1 MSHAEIIAIGSELL
15 TPFRSDTNSLW
26 LTAELNALGIAV
38 RRKTVVGDDESFL
51 EETLRDALRNS
62 PIVITTGGLG
72 PTEDDITRKVVA
84 RVTKRP
90 LVLQP
95 DILDRI
101 RHLFESRGLK
111 MAPNNERQALVPRDA
126 EALHNEYGTAPGI
139 VIAEDDRL
147 LILLPGP
154 PREMRPMFTAYA
166 RPRLAPLAG
175 NTRLRTRTLRVAG
188 MGESQVDDLIAPI
201 YTRYTNPTTT
211 ILFNNTEVELHFTAR
226 APSDTE
232 AEALLDEVVG
242 QVEQVLGVNVFSHRG
257 ESLEEIVG
265 LRLTLKG
272 YTIATAESCTGG
284 LLSKRLT
291 DVPGSSKYFLEG
303 VVAYANEAKT
313 RLLDVPAEL
322 IARHGAVSAEV
333 AEAMAV
339 GVKARAGTTIGVGI
353 TGIAGPDGGTEEKP
367 VGLVYVGVAGDFVVT
382 HRKFVLP
389 GDRDRIRHL
398 ASQVALDLVRRTFL
412 L

>member
-1 MSHAEIIAIGSELL
+1 MPHAEIIAIGSELL

-38 RRKTVVGDDESFL
+38 RRKTVVGDDEPFL

-84 RVTKRP
+84 RVMQRP

-101 RHLFESRGLK
+101 RHQFEIRGLP
-111 MAPNNERQALVPRDA
+111 MSPNNERQALVPRDA
-126 EALHNEYGTAPGI
+126 TPLSNDYGTAPG
-139 VIAEDDRL
+139 
-147 LILLPGP
+147 LILREGDRQLIVLPGP
-154 PREMRPMFTAYA
+154 PREMRPMFTQQV
-166 RPRLAPLAG
+166 RLHLEPLAG
-175 NTRLRTRTLRVAG
+175 HVRLRTRTLRVAG
-188 MGESQVDDLIAPI
+188 MGESQVDSLIAPI

-211 ILFNNTEVELHFTAR
+211 ILFNNTEVELHFTAK
-226 APSDTE
+226 APSDDE
-232 AEALLDEVVG
+232 ADTLLDELVG
-242 QVEQVLGVNVFSHRG
+242 QVEDVLGANVFSHRG
-257 ESLEEIVG
+257 ETLEQIVG
-265 LRLTLKG
+265 LRLTVKG

-284 LLSKRLT
+284 LVAKRLT
-291 DVPGSSKYFLEG
+291 DVPGSSQYFLEG
-303 VVAYANEAKT
+303 VVAYSNAAKT

-322 IARHGAVSAEV
+322 ISEHGAVSAEV
-333 AEAMAV
+333 AEAMAA

-353 TGIAGPDGGTEEKP
+353 TGIAGPDGGTDEKP
-367 VGLVYVGVAGDFVVT
+367 VGLVYVGIAGDFVVT
-382 HRKFVLP
+382 HRKFILP

>member
-38 RRKTVVGDDESFL
+38 RRKTVVGDDEPFL

-84 RVTKRP
+84 RVTQRP

-95 DILDRI
+95 ELLERI
-101 RHLFESRGLK
+101 RRQFADRGLT
-111 MAPNNERQALVPRDA
+111 MPANNERQALIPRDA
-126 EALHNEYGTAPGI
+126 EPLRNEYGTAPGLI
-139 VIAEDDRL
+139 LEEGDRL
-147 LILLPGP
+147 LVVLPGP
-154 PREMRPMFTAYA
+154 PREMRPMFTAYV
-166 RPRLAPLAG
+166 RPRLECRAG
-175 NTRLRTRTLRVAG
+175 GVRLRTRTLRVAG
-188 MGESQVDDLIAPI
+188 MGESQVDSLIAPI

-211 ILFNNTEVELHFTAR
+211 ILFNNTEVELHFTAK
-226 APSDTE
+226 APSDAE
-232 AEALLDEVVG
+232 ADALLDKLVG
-242 QVEQVLGVNVFSHRG
+242 QVEEALGANVFSHRG
-257 ESLEEIVG
+257 ETLEQVIG
-265 LRLTLKG
+265 LRLTVKG

-284 LLSKRLT
+284 LLAKRLT
-291 DVPGSSKYFLEG
+291 DVPGSSKYFIEG

-313 RLLDVPAEL
+313 RLLGVPAEL
-322 IARHGAVSAEV
+322 IATHGAVSAEV
-333 AEAMAV
+333 AEAMAA
-339 GVKARAGTTIGVGI
+339 GVKARAQTTIGVGV
-353 TGIAGPDGGTEEKP
+353 TGIAGPDGGTDEKP
-367 VGLVYVGVAGDFVVT
+367 VGLVYVGVAGDFVTT
-382 HRKFVLP
+382 HRRFILP
-389 GDRDRIRHL
+389 GDRDRIRQL

>member
-15 TPFRSDTNSLW
+15 TPFRNDTNSLW

-38 RRKTVVGDDESFL
+38 RRKTVVGDDELFL

-84 RVTKRP
+84 RVTQRP

-95 DILDRI
+95 ELLDRI
-101 RHLFESRGLK
+101 RHQFESRGLK

-126 EALHNEYGTAPGI
+126 EALRNEYGTAPGI
-139 VIAEDDRL
+139 VIAEGDRL

-154 PREMRPMFTAYA
+154 PREMRPMFTAYV
-166 RPRLAPLAG
+166 RPKLTPLAG
-175 NTRLRTRTLRVAG
+175 SARLRTRTLRVAG

-211 ILFNNTEVELHFTAR
+211 ILFNNTEVELHFTAS
-226 APSDTE
+226 APSDAE

-242 QVEQVLGVNVFSHRG
+242 QVEEVLGVNVFSHRG
-257 ESLEEIVG
+257 ETLEQIVG

-303 VVAYANEAKT
+303 VIAYANEAKT
-313 RLLDVPAEL
+313 RLLGVPAEL
-322 IARHGAVSAEV
+322 IAEHGAVSAEV
-333 AEAMAV
+333 AEAMAT
-339 GVKARAGTTIGVGI
+339 GIKARAGTTIGVGI
-353 TGIAGPDGGTEEKP
+353 TGIAGPDGGTDEKP
-367 VGLVYVGVAGDFVVT
+367 VGLVYVGVAGDFIVT
-382 HRKFVLP
+382 HRKFILP

>member
-1 MSHAEIIAIGSELL
+1 MPHAEIIAIGSELL

-38 RRKTVVGDDESFL
+38 RRKTVVGDDEPFL

-84 RVTKRP
+84 RVMQRP

-101 RHLFESRGLK
+101 RHQFEIRGLP
-111 MAPNNERQALVPRDA
+111 MSPNNERQALVPRDA
-126 EALHNEYGTAPGI
+126 TPLSNDYGTAPG
-139 VIAEDDRL
+139 
-147 LILLPGP
+147 LILREGDRQLIVLPGP
-154 PREMRPMFTAYA
+154 PREMRPMFTQQV
-166 RPRLAPLAG
+166 RLHLEPLAG
-175 NTRLRTRTLRVAG
+175 HVRLRTRTLRVAG
-188 MGESQVDDLIAPI
+188 MGESQVDSLIAPI

-211 ILFNNTEVELHFTAR
+211 ILFNNTEVELHFTAK
-226 APSDTE
+226 APSDDE
-232 AEALLDEVVG
+232 ADTLLDELVG
-242 QVEQVLGVNVFSHRG
+242 QVEDVLGANVFSHRG
-257 ESLEEIVG
+257 ETLEQIVG
-265 LRLTLKG
+265 LRLTVKG

-284 LLSKRLT
+284 LVAKRLT
-291 DVPGSSKYFLEG
+291 DVPGSSQYFLEG
-303 VVAYANEAKT
+303 VVAYSNAAKT

-322 IARHGAVSAEV
+322 ISEHGAVSAEV
-333 AEAMAV
+333 AEAMAA

-353 TGIAGPDGGTEEKP
+353 TGIAGPDGGTDEKP

-382 HRKFVLP
+382 HRKFILP